1 MRRYRIYSIYHE
13 MSEGLTLRISVRF
26 FALYRERAGTS
37 QVDMDME
44 EGATPAVL
52 LVQLQSAFPTLSPIK
67 SALIAV
73 NSEYAD
79 LNAPLHEG
87 DELALI
93 PPVSGG

>member
-1 MRRYRIYSIYHE
+1 MRV
-13 MSEGLTLRISVRF
+13 SVRF
-26 FALYRERAGTS
+26 FAMFRERAGTS
-37 QVDMDME
+37 QVDMDVE

-52 LVQLQSAFPTLSPIK
+52 LAQLQTAFPSLSPGS

-79 LNAPLHEG
+79 LNAPLHDG
-87 DELALI
+87 DEVALI